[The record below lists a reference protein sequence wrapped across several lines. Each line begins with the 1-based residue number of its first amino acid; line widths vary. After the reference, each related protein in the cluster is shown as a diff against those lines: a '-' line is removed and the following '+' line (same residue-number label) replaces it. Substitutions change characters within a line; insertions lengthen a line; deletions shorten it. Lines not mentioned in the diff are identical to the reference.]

1 MIVIVISCVEGIQQ
15 QTIEVIKLAQHYH
28 IPVIVA
34 LNKIDRAES
43 DPESLI
49 IALADHGIELDEIGG
64 DVPSA
69 RISGLTGFGLDN
81 LEQKIIEVS

>member
-1 MIVIVISCVEGIQQ
+1 
-15 QTIEVIKLAQHYH
+15 
-28 IPVIVA
+28 

-81 LEQKIIEVS
+81 LE